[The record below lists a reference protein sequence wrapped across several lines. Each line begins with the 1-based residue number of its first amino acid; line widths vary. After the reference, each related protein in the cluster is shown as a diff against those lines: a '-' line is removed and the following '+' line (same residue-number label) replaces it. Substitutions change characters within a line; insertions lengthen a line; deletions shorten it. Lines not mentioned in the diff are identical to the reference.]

1 MKDGRPQRE
10 DPVKAAS
17 VAPCTSGTCG
27 IPVRPASAG
36 PDRRDGDRVP
46 GGRDG
51 PRAAINRSSGVT
63 AVSLYL
69 LAVVLAAAAA
79 GVWGGLFAAALS
91 FAGYIF
97 FFTAPRFTFR
107 VAAVEDVVAA
117 VVLLLV
123 ALVVGFLVARVLD
136 EHERTGRRERDARL
150 LGYLATK
157 LLSGEQ
163 LPRVLDDFAQALL
176 DPFDLIRCE
185 VEAVLDGQEL
195 RAIASRPSSRP
206 EPEAGEEPG
215 PKEVVPIAIGDTPLG
230 IVRAVRGTG
239 AHAFTATE
247 HALLEATAKQAAL
260 AIERARLDARVR
272 GAQLDAETNQ
282 LRAAL
287 FSSVTHD
294 LRTPLSSIKAS
305 VTSLLSRDGGPRCG
319 AATRAAHDG
328 ARGDRSVEP
337 GRRQPD
343 GPGEDP
349 GGRPGARPRAG
360 GRRRARADGRR
371 ADATAALG
379 RPGAPRD
386 PARSARRLRRSR
398 ADRSGPHEPA
408 RERRAPFAAGGRD
421 PDLGRAVP
429 RRGPGPR
436 GGPGLRAS
444 TPRSASACS
453 RRSIVG
459 TRRPSGRGAGWGSRS
474 RGRSWW
480 ATAGGSGSRAPR
492 AGERSWCS
500 SCRRGRN
507 DP

>member
-1 MKDGRPQRE
+1 MHLRDLFH
-10 DPVKAAS
+10 
-17 VAPCTSGTCG
+17 
-27 IPVRPASAG
+27 PVRPASAARIVATAVG
-36 PDRRDGDRVP
+36 FPAVATGL
-46 GGRDG
+46 
-51 PRAAINRSSGVT
+51 ALAINRSSGVT

-79 GVWGGLFAAALS
+79 GVWGGLYAAALS
-91 FAGYIF
+91 FGGYIF

-195 RAIASRPSSRP
+195 RAIASRPSSPP

-215 PKEVVPIAIGDTPLG
+215 PKEVVPIAIGDTQLG

-239 AHAFTATE
+239 AHAFTASE
-247 HALLEATAKQAAL
+247 HSLMEATAKQAAL
-260 AIERARLDARVR
+260 AIERARLDAKVR

-305 VTSLLSRDGGPRCG
+305 VTSLLSQTAVHDAAQQRELLTTVLEETDRLNRVVGNLMDLAKIRAG
-319 AATRAAHDG
+319 ALEPVREPAAVDELVQTVVARMRPQLSGVRVRLAIRPDLPDVFVDPVQIDQVFTNVLENAAHH
-328 ARGDRSVEP
+328 SPPE
-337 GRRQPD
+337 
-343 GPGEDP
+343 GEISI
-349 GGRPGARPRAG
+349 
-360 GRRRARADGRR
+360 
-371 ADATAALG
+371 
-379 RPGAPRD
+379 
-386 PARSARRLRRSR
+386 SA
-398 ADRSGPHEPA
+398 
-408 RERRAPFAAGGRD
+408 APFHDTIQVRVAD
-421 PDLGRAVP
+421 
-429 RRGPGPR
+429 RGPGIGVEERERVFEAFYR
-436 GGPGLRAS
+436 GDAAPE
-444 TPRSASACS
+444 
-453 RRSIVG
+453 
-459 TRRPSGRGAGWGSRS
+459 RP
-474 RGRSWW
+474 
-480 ATAGGSGSRAPR
+480 GSGLGLAIARAIVV
-492 AGERSWCS
+492 GHG
-500 SCRRGRN
+500 GRIWVEGA
-507 DP
+507 PGGGTVVVFELPTWKEHP